1 MKKNL
6 IFILVAVA
14 FVVPA
19 FATGTTETPAAAQS
33 YATIQWS
40 PIAERITAET
50 YQLPKGAKE
59 AIAAEGTKKLVI
71 YNWGDLSFD
80 PATVE
85 NGKMFTQLTGVE
97 IEWVGTPDEQM
108 MPKLQPLFMAK
119 SDAVDIVPLDAT
131 NYRAFTSRDWLMQVD
146 MLWDEAALNE
156 FQTGARNL
164 IINGHHY
171 STPQVA
177 RVTDIMYYRPSML
190 KAAGYTNPPA
200 TLDEFVEMTKKLT
213 LDKNKDGS
221 IDQWGYAFRAS
232 GVLDG
237 AEIIK
242 SIALLYGV
250 NPDNQNGKVKYN
262 APEVVRAVDFLV
274 KLRNEYKVVPPGV
287 TAYQHG
293 DVADFFLSGNVA
305 IVIDPTYLY
314 ARCMESSI
322 KDDFGVA
329 LAPRAKKDGPSTVIQ
344 NWNGWGIS
352 TYSKN
357 KAAALVFLDMYRSY
371 PAQVREFVLEN
382 NEVLLKKAYEH
393 PEAKKIG
400 YSSVL
405 SQITDTVIDVYPG
418 QGEVYKAVIAE
429 FQNALIGKKTP
440 QAAMDDAQKQIDKIM
455 GY

>member
-1 MKKNL
+1 MKRNL

>member
-19 FATGTTETPAAAQS
+19 FATGTTETPAAQS

-97 IEWVGTPDEQM
+97 IEFVGTPDEQR

-237 AEIIK
+237 AEIVK

-250 NPDNQNGKVKYN
+250 NPDNVNGKVKYN

-382 NEVLLKKAYEH
+382 NEVLLKKAYQH

>member
-19 FATGTTETPAAAQS
+19 FATGTTTPAAAQS

-97 IEWVGTPDEQM
+97 IEFVGTPDEQM

-237 AEIIK
+237 AEIVK

-250 NPDNQNGKVKYN
+250 NPDNVNGKVKYN

-382 NEVLLKKAYEH
+382 NEVLLKKAYQH